1 MELCILIPA
10 KNESLTISNTID
22 NLAIKL
28 GDIRVNYLV
37 INDHSDDDTEIILE
51 NLTLKY
57 SNFNY
62 LNNSDSSGVGNAIF
76 FGLKHWKGDV
86 VALCMADGSDSYI
99 DILKSFSHIEDD
111 GFDCV
116 FGSRFIK
123 GGNVKN
129 YPAIKLILNRVFNNY
144 VKIRSSYS
152 YNDFTNIFKTY
163 RRSAINEIM
172 PIESANFSIG
182 LEMSLKA
189 YKKQMNIL
197 VIPISWTQRSAGKSK
212 LNLMKNFKYYMKTL
226 KHIS

>member
-10 KNESLTISNTID
+10 KNEYLTISNTID
-22 NLAIKL
+22 DLANKL
-28 GDIRVNYLV
+28 SDIRVNFLV
-37 INDHSDDDTEIILE
+37 INDHSDDDTEFVLE
-51 NLTLKY
+51 SLTLKY
-57 SNFNY
+57 SNFKF
-62 LNNSDSSGVGNAIF
+62 LNNQDSPGVGNAISY
-76 FGLKHWKGDV
+76 GLKHWEGDV

-99 DILKSFSHIEDD
+99 DILKSFSYIEND

-123 GGNVKN
+123 GGNVEN
-129 YPAIKLILNRVFNNY
+129 YPAIKLILNRLFNNY
-144 VKIRSSYS
+144 VKFRSSYN

-163 RRSAINEIM
+163 RRSAINEIV
-172 PIESANFSIG
+172 PIASANFSIG

-189 YKKQMNIL
+189 YKKQLNIL
-197 VIPISWTQRSAGKSK
+197 VIPISWIQRSAGKSK